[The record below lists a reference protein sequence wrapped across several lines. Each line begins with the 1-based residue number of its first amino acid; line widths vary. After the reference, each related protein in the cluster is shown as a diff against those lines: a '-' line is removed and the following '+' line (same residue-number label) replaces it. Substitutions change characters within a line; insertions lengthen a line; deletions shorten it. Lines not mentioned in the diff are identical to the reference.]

1 MYVIL
6 ILLELQKDDIF
17 ILQVTFSEKNIILMR
32 KI

>member
-17 ILQVTFSEKNIILMR
+17 FLQVTFSEKNIILMR